1 MIASQLMG
9 GDRRF
14 IPAKIEE
21 NGLSR
26 SLLNAPGVDMKQSQ
40 NAHRKKSFLGLV
52 RRHPLPSILVL
63 WVTLLLLAGLSTAA
77 LVNVNN
83 SEEAKIVQIP
93 STEPSTSEI
102 PTQYPE
108 VEPQKQTLPWLSF
121 GAIALSCT
129 LGCLFLSQT
138 FRSAGY
144 QPVQRKPSRARS
156 FTPPQLAEPNNQAS
170 GSPDRSQPD
179 GSSSAPLITSV
190 TVVPKQQNHPL
201 DWDEPSLADSL
212 DMRQRRPLSH
222 WL

>member
-1 MIASQLMG
+1 
-9 GDRRF
+9 
-14 IPAKIEE
+14 
-21 NGLSR
+21 
-26 SLLNAPGVDMKQSQ
+26 MKQSQ
-40 NAHRKKSFLGLV
+40 NTHRKRSFLGLV
-52 RRHPLPSILVL
+52 RRHPLPAVLVL
-63 WVTLLLLAGLSTAA
+63 WVSLLLLAGISTAA

-83 SEEAKIVQIP
+83 SEETKIPQIP
-93 STEPSTSEI
+93 STETSTSETL
-102 PTQYPE
+102 TQYPE
-108 VEPQKQTLPWLSF
+108 VETQQQTLPWLSF

-138 FRSAGY
+138 FRSPGY
-144 QPVQRKPSRARS
+144 QPVQRKPSRATS
-156 FTPPQLAEPNNQAS
+156 LIPPQSAELNNQAS
-170 GSPDRSQPD
+170 APADRSQPD